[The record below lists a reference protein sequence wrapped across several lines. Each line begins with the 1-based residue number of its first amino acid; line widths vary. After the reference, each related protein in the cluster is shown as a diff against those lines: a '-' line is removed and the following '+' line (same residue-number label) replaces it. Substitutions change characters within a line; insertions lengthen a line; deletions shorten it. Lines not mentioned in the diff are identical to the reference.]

1 MTLYRKMNLRHN
13 ARRYALQ
20 GLYQWHFG
28 KVKSDELIDQFLEED
43 SLNDLMD
50 VDLIYFKDLVMGTIQ
65 HIALIDELMIAHLD
79 RKMSALNPVELSAL
93 RLAIYELL
101 HRKDVPYK
109 VVINEALELVKEF
122 GAEEGYRYV
131 NAILD
136 TLVLELRKKAIN

>member
-1 MTLYRKMNLRHN
+1 MSPRHN

-20 GLYQWHFG
+20 GLYQWSFG
-28 KVKSDELIDQFLEED
+28 EIKPVELIDQFLEE
-43 SLNDLMD
+43 NDLTD
-50 VDLIYFKDLVMGTIQ
+50 ADLIYFKDLVTGTIQ
-65 HIALIDELMIAHLD
+65 HVTSIDELMISHLD

-109 VVINEALELVKEF
+109 VVIDEALELVKEF
-122 GAEEGYRYV
+122 GAEKGHRYV

-136 TLVLELRKKAIN
+136 ALVPELRKKKDN

>member
-1 MTLYRKMNLRHN
+1 MNPRHN

-20 GLYQWHFG
+20 ALYQWSFG
-28 KVKSDELIDQFLEED
+28 EMKPAELIDQFLEE
-43 SLNDLMD
+43 NDLTD
-50 VDLIYFKDLVMGTIQ
+50 VDLIYFKDLVRGTIQ
-65 HIALIDELMIAHLD
+65 YVALIDELMISHLD

-109 VVINEALELVKEF
+109 VVIDEALELVKEF
-122 GAEEGYRYV
+122 GAEEGHRYV

-136 TLVLELRKKAIN
+136 ALVPELRKEKR